1 MQPST
6 ARLRFE
12 SGGPARRRREFRS
25 RAAEPVGGGSRL
37 AGTLAVGG
45 RRKEDRAS
53 GVKATIPAPEA
64 ARADEEEHDA
74 MKMDEINI
82 HDYARQLLDAHGAQA
97 VVEAARKARDCAQQ
111 GENEQAE
118 TWRRV
123 QAALKEMRGPH
134 VS

>member
-1 MQPST
+1 
-6 ARLRFE
+6 
-12 SGGPARRRREFRS
+12 
-25 RAAEPVGGGSRL
+25 
-37 AGTLAVGG
+37 
-45 RRKEDRAS
+45 
-53 GVKATIPAPEA
+53 
-64 ARADEEEHDA
+64 

>member
-1 MQPST
+1 
-6 ARLRFE
+6 
-12 SGGPARRRREFRS
+12 
-25 RAAEPVGGGSRL
+25 
-37 AGTLAVGG
+37 
-45 RRKEDRAS
+45 
-53 GVKATIPAPEA
+53 
-64 ARADEEEHDA
+64 
-74 MKMDEINI
+74 MKMNEINI

-97 VVEAARKARDCAQQ
+97 VVEAARKARDCEQQ